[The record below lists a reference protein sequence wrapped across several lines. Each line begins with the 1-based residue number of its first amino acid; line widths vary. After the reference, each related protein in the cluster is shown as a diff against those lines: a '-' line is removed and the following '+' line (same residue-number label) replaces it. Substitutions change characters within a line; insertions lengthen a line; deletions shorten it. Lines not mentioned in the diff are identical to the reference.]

1 MTCITAFKINISA
14 LSEDEMFEI
23 IDMIGIE
30 PGITDNFLYY
40 GMLKRDTEDPEY
52 KLYDELHETLSIL
65 YPKKEILKKLL
76 NIFPISYIVDVK
88 FSNIEEEI
96 ENNTSFTI
104 TEEAKS
110 FIEYL
115 DCYYNLNN
123 GFLDEHR

>member
-1 MTCITAFKINISA
+1 MTCITSFKINISP
-14 LSEDEMFEI
+14 LSEDEMFEL
-23 IDMIGIE
+23 IDTIGLE

-40 GMLKRDTEDPEY
+40 GLLKRDTEDPEF
-52 KLYDELHETLSIL
+52 KLYDLLHETLSIL

-76 NIFPISYIVDVK
+76 NIYPISYIVDVK

-104 TEEAKS
+104 AEESKE

-115 DCYYNLNN
+115 DCYYNFCN
-123 GFLDEHR
+123 GYFD